1 MNIKRKIMKIINKDD
16 TITIGKAT
24 NEILGLKHDIYA
36 MPILDKEEKFC
47 SMIDKLFEET
57 KEVVGA
63 YLEYARDDN
72 EKEYKTQNTNKII
85 NEIIN
90 ETLDVIQVCIGI
102 LYKASKIKGIN
113 IKDNF
118 KSHMD
123 KLIYRGW
130 KIKGIVNI
138 SKSKL

>member
-1 MNIKRKIMKIINKDD
+1 MNIKRKIMKIINKDC
-16 TITIGKAT
+16 TIPIGEAT
-24 NEILGLKHDIYA
+24 NKILRLKYNICV

-47 SMIDKLFEET
+47 SMIDKLFEEMQ
-57 KEVVGA
+57 EVEEA
-63 YLEYARDDN
+63 YSEYTRDDN
-72 EKEYKTQNTNKII
+72 EKEYKPQNTNKII

-113 IKDNF
+113 LTDNF
-118 KSHMD
+118 RYHMD

>member
-1 MNIKRKIMKIINKDD
+1 MNIKRKIMKIINKNN
-16 TITIGKAT
+16 TIPIGKAT
-24 NEILGLKHDIYA
+24 NEILGLKHDTCA

-85 NEIIN
+85 NE
-90 ETLDVIQVCIGI
+90 TLDVIQVCIGI

-113 IKDNF
+113 LTDNF
-118 KSHMD
+118 RYHMD